1 MNKLYVNGKLLLTI
15 EDVDNVIVENEE
27 GEEFTI
33 KDYIAFLI
41 DSNIRYDGIVMDY
54 DFKWEVE

>member
-15 EDVDNVIVENEE
+15 EDIDNVVVGNEE

-33 KDYIAFLI
+33 KDYIAFVV
-41 DSNIRYDGIVMDY
+41 DSNIRYDGIIMDH